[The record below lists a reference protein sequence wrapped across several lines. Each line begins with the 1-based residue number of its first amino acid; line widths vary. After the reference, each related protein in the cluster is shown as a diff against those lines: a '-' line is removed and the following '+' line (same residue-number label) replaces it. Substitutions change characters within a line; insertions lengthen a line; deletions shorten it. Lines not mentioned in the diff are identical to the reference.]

1 MTIPPI
7 PHLLAWTL
15 GIAGAAALIRF
26 IAKEH
31 RRVNEELELARTA
44 SVQDKAKRPTLRR
57 DPRSGVYR
65 P

>member
-1 MTIPPI
+1 MIMPPL

-15 GIAGAAALIRF
+15 GALGAAALIRL

-31 RRVNEELELARTA
+31 RRVNDELDMARA
-44 SVQDKAKRPTLRR
+44 KPVPDKERLPTLRR